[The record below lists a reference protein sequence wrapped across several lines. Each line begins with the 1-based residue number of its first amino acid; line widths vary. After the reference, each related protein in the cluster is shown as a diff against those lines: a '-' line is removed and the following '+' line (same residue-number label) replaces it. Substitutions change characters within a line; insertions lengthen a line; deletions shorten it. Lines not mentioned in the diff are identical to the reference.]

1 MKTSRVAAA
10 VLLAFLS
17 SSVPHR
23 AEAQDDPVTIQAR
36 ARFKEGV
43 DFYDKGQYENARL
56 AFLQAYALK
65 KHPAVL
71 LNLAQSSA
79 KAGHPLEAAKYFQQF
94 IKESTS
100 ASPAQRTD
108 AENGLAEVRQKL
120 GRIEIVAQAGTEI
133 TLDEKERLGTAPLD
147 AIDVEPGSHT
157 LRSSTETVRVTANA
171 GQKVQ
176 ARFGG
181 GTQPVPP
188 VPVPV
193 PGPGPT
199 TAPPTPPPNE
209 TGPTTEP
216 PAETGKHTNLL
227 SRPDNMTPV
236 VIGTVVFGIGLAG
249 AIIFAIFKADAQSK
263 ADSVA
268 AEIRTA
274 AIKRGYD
281 GDHNGIPDAKG
292 VCSDTNPQIHADF
305 SLDVPGKTSA
315 CTTLQQNNDKV
326 NTNATIA
333 NVSLIVMGVGA
344 ITAVGWYL
352 FAPKRDDNASTATAS
367 SDDKRKAPAPAVY
380 MTPYAG
386 YGNGGFVLGGSF

>member
-1 MKTSRVAAA
+1 MKTSRFAAA
-10 VLLAFLS
+10 VLVAFLS

-23 AEAQDDPVTIQAR
+23 AEAQDDPVTVQAR

-43 DFYDKGQYENARL
+43 DFYDKGQFENARL

-133 TLDEKERLGTAPLD
+133 TLDEKERLGTAPFAD
-147 AIDVEPGSHT
+147 PVDVEPGSHS
-157 LRSSTETVRVTANA
+157 LRSSSETVRVTANA

-181 GTQPVPP
+181 GTAAV

-193 PGPGPT
+193 PGPAT
-199 TAPPTPPPNE
+199 PPSATPPPTE
-209 TGPTTEP
+209 PGPTTEP
-216 PAETGKHTNLL
+216 PAESGKHTNLL

-236 VIGTVVFGIGLAG
+236 VIGTVVFGVGLAG
-249 AIIFAIFKADAQSK
+249 AIIFAAFKADSQSK

-268 AEIRTA
+268 AEIRAA
-274 AIKRGYD
+274 AIKRGSD
-281 GDHNGIPDAKG
+281 PKGI
-292 VCSDTNPQIHADF
+292 CSSTNAQIHADF
-305 SLDVPGKTSA
+305 NSA

-333 NVSLIVMGVGA
+333 NVSLVVMGVGA

-352 FAPKRDDNASTATAS
+352 FAPKRDDNQAPPTA
-367 SDDKRKAPAPAVY
+367 SDDKHKAQAGSVFL
-380 MTPYAG
+380 TPYGG